1 MPLLGDVFSMLK
13 SVVFGKSKGKS
24 VFGMVEGENPLIEG
38 LKDCAVRS
46 VGKLG
51 LAKRLL
57 ELDEVVGLLF
67 GSGVIWLVGCC

>member
-13 SVVFGKSKGKS
+13 SAVFGKSRGKS
-24 VFGMVEGENPLIEG
+24 VLEMVEGENPFMEG
-38 LKDCAVRS
+38 LKDCAARS

-57 ELDEVVGLLF
+57 GLDGVVGLLF
-67 GSGVIWLVGCC
+67 GSGVI